1 MHVPNY
7 SLIGSPPYQVTWKND
22 FKWGPEQGQDFEQI
36 KQEVVHAVALGPV
49 RAGPDVKNVLYAT
62 AGENGP
68 TWGLWQK
75 APGETR
81 GRPLGS
87 WSRGYRGS
95 KACYTPTEK
104 EILAAYKG
112 VRAASEVI
120 GTEAQLLLAPR
131 LPVLGWVF
139 KGRVPATHHA
149 TGAAWSQCGTL
160 ITQRAQVGNPNCPG
174 ILEVITD
181 WPEGK
186 DFRMLPEEEVTEA
199 PLYDKLP

>member
-1 MHVPNY
+1 MDVINKITAMSPLTSKKEANDFLGIVGFWRMHVPNY
-7 SLIGSPPYQVTWKND
+7 SLIGSPLCKVTWKND

-49 RAGPDVKNVLYAT
+49 RAGPDVKNVLYPT

-112 VRAASEVI
+112 VRAAS
-120 GTEAQLLLAPR
+120 
-131 LPVLGWVF
+131 
-139 KGRVPATHHA
+139 K
-149 TGAAWSQCGTL
+149 
-160 ITQRAQVGNPNCPG
+160 
-174 ILEVITD
+174 
-181 WPEGK
+181 
-186 DFRMLPEEEVTEA
+186 
-199 PLYDKLP
+199 